1 MNWACLPG
9 VSRGAAGEGWLEL
22 RKGYHTSLSENG
34 RLVILRDDVLRRT
47 LQTINPATTR
57 NQLKQRRARDSSGE
71 KKLRRKG
78 RGHGGQQGQGQGTE
92 GGSGKESK
100 AEEDKEEEEGLDL
113 TLLLAHDNAEAIS
126 SLSEIDIID
135 MPSET
140 PAKLGSLLADGAT
153 DMGTAEDGDGFR
165 VLLQMDLR
173 KEDRGRGPQPL
184 IHSGLSWDPSAGQR
198 FSARHYGS
206 KPHDP
211 SVPPLEGREH
221 QQQQPLIIGP
231 WQIEVSVEGPPSGD
245 LDGEGIGAGA
255 GRVGGSETGIG
266 GIGMGIGIGSEAE
279 AEVAVRAG
287 HGKGKGQGQGAPSR
301 PLVEIDAVLQGFFQ
315 YSQVIT
321 VYAEEDLSVC
331 KELYFAWTLLE
342 SDGSGVGEDD
352 LEAIRRRFKGTDQR
366 LKEGLPLL
374 VTLDGSDGERNYCS
388 PIELNITFRYRYI

>member
-1 MNWACLPG
+1 M
-9 VSRGAAGEGWLEL
+9 AGEGWLEL

-78 RGHGGQQGQGQGTE
+78 RGHGGQQGQGQGLGQGQGKDCKGNE

-100 AEEDKEEEEGLDL
+100 TEEDKEEEEGLDL
-113 TLLLAHDNAEAIS
+113 TLLLAHDHAEAIS
-126 SLSEIDIID
+126 SLSEMDTVDI
-135 MPSET
+135 PTET
-140 PAKLGSLLADGAT
+140 QAKLGSLSTDRAT
-153 DMGTAEDGDGFR
+153 DMDTAEDGDGFR
-165 VLLQMDLR
+165 VLLQMDIR

-231 WQIEVSVEGPPSGD
+231 WQIEVSVEGHPSGD
-245 LDGEGIGAGA
+245 LDGGGIGAGT
-255 GRVGGSETGIG
+255 GSETGIG

-287 HGKGKGQGQGAPSR
+287 KGHGKGQGQGAPTR
-301 PLVEIDAVLQGFFQ
+301 PLVGIDAVLQGFFQ

-321 VYAEEDLSVC
+321 VYAEEELSVC
-331 KELYFAWTLLE
+331 KELFFAWALLE

-352 LEAIRRRFKGTDQR
+352 LETIRRRFKGTDQR

-374 VTLDGSDGERNYCS
+374 VALDGSDGERNYCS
-388 PIELNITFRYRYI
+388 PTELTITFRYRYI